1 LLSPQKAQLCNPCPR
16 NELSPISQEGQDGY
30 LRFMGRKKEIIVRG
44 GSNISPRRWRPSSI
58 RHRDVCETGVN
69 GVPGPTWGERAVA
82 FVSPS
87 PGASVTPSKLIAFV
101 GKRVGE
107 YKNSRGNCV
116 SRKPAEE
123 CGGQGAAARD
133 ARKVLLSQ
141 E

>member
-1 LLSPQKAQLCNPCPR
+1 MDSER
-16 NELSPISQEGQDGY
+16 NEISLVRIHLLDQSSDGY

-58 RHRDVCETGVN
+58 RHRDVRETGVN

-87 PGASVTPSKLIAFV
+87 PGASVTTSELIAFV

-107 YKNSRGNCV
+107 YKT
-116 SRKPAEE
+116 PEE
-123 CGGQGAAARD
+123 IVFLENLP
-133 ARKVLLSQ
+133 KSVY
-141 E
+141 